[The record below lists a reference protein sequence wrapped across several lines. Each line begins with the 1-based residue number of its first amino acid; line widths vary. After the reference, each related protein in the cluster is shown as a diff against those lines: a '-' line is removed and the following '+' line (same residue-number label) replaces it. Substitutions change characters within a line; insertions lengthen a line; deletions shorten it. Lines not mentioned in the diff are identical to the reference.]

1 MVNDRKF
8 SQKIMST
15 FSTFEKSAKYN
26 FQLVDWRATVSSW
39 NVSIKKGAHLKVVML
54 NFGYDN
60 HDEQIRRSGGVD
72 FLLVGTQN
80 LIFFLL
86 FINYRTNCSIL

>member
-15 FSTFEKSAKYN
+15 FSIFEKSAKYN
-26 FQLVDWRATVSSW
+26 FQLVVWRATVSSW
-39 NVSIKKGAHLKVVML
+39 NVSIKKGVHLKVVML

-60 HDEQIRRSGGVD
+60 HDEQIRRSGRGW
-72 FLLVGTQN
+72 FPTCRHTTFN
-80 LIFFLL
+80 IL
-86 FINYRTNCSIL
+86 FVIH